1 MRIVV
6 STLSRFNHMDL
17 ARELQARGA
26 LAAVFSG
33 YPLFKLRDTGVDPAM
48 IRSFP
53 WLQAPYM
60 ALMRWPWF
68 NAHMDDLWSSWV
80 QRTLDAH
87 VARNL
92 PDCDL
97 VVAQC
102 RIGVATG
109 AAARRRGIVH
119 VCDRGSA
126 HILVQ
131 DRLMREEYDRLGLR
145 WPGTDAR
152 AIERELEEYALS
164 DAITVPSGFVRDSFL
179 EQGVPAEKLILA
191 PYGVDLRIFRR
202 SEPRAPEFRVLFV
215 GQTGV
220 RKGLHHLLQAFR
232 MAGLPGARLVVV
244 GIGPPVGREL
254 LRRFPVEPMDLLGH
268 LPLSGLVREM
278 SRASVMVLPSIEEG
292 LALVQAMAMACG
304 CPVIASEHT
313 GSRDLFTDGREGF
326 ILPVGDVAG
335 IADRLRRLHGD
346 RDLLEAMSQAAVAR
360 TRAIAGWGAYA
371 ERLMDAYADLIARKA
386 GGTI

>member
-1 MRIVV
+1 MRIAV
-6 STLSRFNHMDL
+6 STLSRFHYMDL

-26 LAAVFSG
+26 LATVFSG

-68 NAHMDDLWSSWV
+68 NAHMDDPWSNWV

-109 AAARRRGIVH
+109 AVARRRGIPH

-152 AIERELEEYALS
+152 AIGRELEEYAQA

-179 EQGVPAEKLILA
+179 EQGIPAERLILA
-191 PYGVDLRIFRR
+191 PYGVDLRVFRR
-202 SEPRAPEFRVLFV
+202 TEPRAGEFRVLFV

-232 MAGLPGARLVVV
+232 RAALPNARLVLV
-244 GIGPPVGREL
+244 GLGPPVGREL
-254 LRRFPVEPMDLLGH
+254 LRRFAVEPMEVLGH
-268 LPLSGLVREM
+268 LPWSRLVGEM
-278 SRASVMVLPSIEEG
+278 SRASVLVLPSIEDGFG
-292 LALVQAMAMACG
+292 LVMAQAMACG
-304 CPVIASEHT
+304 CPVIASENT
-313 GSRDLFTDGREGF
+313 GARDLFTDGREGF
-326 ILPVGDVAG
+326 VLPAGDVDG
-335 IADRLRRLHGD
+335 LADRLCRLHAD
-346 RDLLEAMSQAAVAR
+346 RDLLETMAAAAVRR
-360 TRAIAGWGAYA
+360 TRAIQGWGAYA
-371 ERLMDAYADLIARKA
+371 ERLIDAYAGLIARKA
-386 GGTI
+386 GRG